1 MRFTL
6 RALALFTV
14 VLTSIHAF
22 ALDRQPSAVYH
33 ARRVSVA
40 EKLDGGVAVLFAAE
54 QPQLDFM
61 PYRQDSDFYYLTG
74 WNEPGAAILVEAAT
88 PADGPR
94 PARAYREVLFLPTR
108 NMRMERYT
116 GEKLGADTPGAAAT
130 AGVDEVKAMSELPGL
145 LDELASQDPRAL
157 RTLWSEPDTAEA
169 KSLIAWTATTL
180 GLDQPPAYANVR
192 DLTNQLR
199 AIKDPG
205 EIALL
210 HKASDASIQ
219 AQLAM
224 MRAVHPGV
232 TEDAV
237 AGTIIEK
244 LMENGCERVSY
255 APIVGSGKNSTV
267 LHYSNN
273 SETMQSGDVVVVDAA
288 GEYSMYASD
297 ITRTVPVDGHFAAR
311 QREIYDI
318 VKGAQKA
325 AMDAFVAGTSHIND
339 PTHRHTDSLDT
350 IAWNYMNAHGK
361 DLHGEPL
368 GKYFIHGIGHSV
380 GIDVHDPWDYS
391 KPVQPGMVFTIE
403 PGIYIP
409 EEKIGVRI
417 EDVFYANPD
426 GKLECLTCALPKDAE
441 AVEKIMKEATES
453 PLK

>member
-1 MRFTL
+1 MKPL
-6 RALALFTV
+6 RRAIAVFCLVFSIQVLALT
-14 VLTSIHAF
+14 
-22 ALDRQPSAVYH
+22 RQPASDYR
-33 ARRVSVA
+33 ARRVHLA
-40 EKLDGGVAVLFAAE
+40 EKLNGGIAVLFAAE

-61 PYRQDSDFYYLTG
+61 PYRQDPDFYYLTG
-74 WNEPGAAILVEAAT
+74 WNEPGAALFIQSA
-88 PADGPR
+88 R
-94 PARAYREVLFLPTR
+94 PAEGSQPARPYREVLFLPTR

-116 GEKLGADTPGAAAT
+116 GAKLGADTPGAAVT
-130 AGVDEVKAMSELPGL
+130 AGVDEVKSMTELPSL
-145 LDELASQDPRAL
+145 LGDLVRQNPTVL
-157 RTLWSEPDTAEA
+157 RNLWSEPDSEQA
-169 KSLIAWTATTL
+169 KSLLAWTATTL
-180 GLDQPPAYANVR
+180 GADQLHNFQNVR

-205 EIALL
+205 EIELL
-210 HKASDASIQ
+210 RKASDASVQ

-224 MRAVHPGV
+224 MRSVHPGT
-232 TEDAV
+232 TEGTV
-237 AGTIIEK
+237 AGIIIEK
-244 LMENGCERVSY
+244 LMENGCERPSY

-273 SETMQSGDVVVVDAA
+273 SETMQSGDIVVVDAA

-297 ITRTVPVDGHFAAR
+297 ITRAVPVDGHFTAR
-311 QREIYDI
+311 QVEIYDI

-339 PTHRHTDSLDT
+339 PQHKYPDSLDT

-391 KPVQPGMVFTIE
+391 KPIQPGMVFTIE

-426 GKLECLTCALPKDAE
+426 GKLECLTCALPKDADE
-441 AVEKIMKEATES
+441 VEKVTKEA
-453 PLK
+453 KQ

>member
-1 MRFTL
+1 MKSIL
-6 RALALFTV
+6 RALALFC
-14 VLTSIHAF
+14 F
-22 ALDRQPSAVYH
+22 AIFSLHLVALERQPAADYH
-33 ARRVSVA
+33 GRRVRLS
-40 EKLDGGVAVLFAAE
+40 EKLNGGVAVLFAAA

-61 PYRQDSDFYYLTG
+61 PYRQDPDFYYLTG
-74 WNEPGAAILVEAAT
+74 WNEPGAALLIESAT

-116 GEKLGADTPGAAAT
+116 GEKLGADTRGAAAK
-130 AGVDEVKAMSELPGL
+130 AGVDEVKTMTELPSALNELVVENL
-145 LDELASQDPRAL
+145 LAI
-157 RTLWSEPDTAEA
+157 RTFWSEPDSDQA
-169 KSLIAWTATTL
+169 KSLFAWTAATL
-180 GLDQPPAYANVR
+180 GFDHAPNFANVR

-199 AIKDPG
+199 VIKDPG
-205 EIALL
+205 EMVLL
-210 HKASDASIQ
+210 QKASDASVQ
-219 AQLAM
+219 AQFAM
-224 MRAVHPGV
+224 MRSVHPGV
-232 TEDAV
+232 TEGTV
-237 AGTIIEK
+237 AGKIVEK

-273 SETMQSGDVVVVDAA
+273 SETMQSGDIVVVDAA

-297 ITRTVPVDGHFAAR
+297 ITRTVPVNGHFTAR

-325 AMDAFVAGTSHIND
+325 AMDAFVAGTSRLND
-339 PTHRHTDSLDT
+339 PLHKYPDSLDT

-380 GIDVHDPWDYS
+380 GIDVHDPMDYA
-391 KPVQPGMVFTIE
+391 KPIQPGTVFTIE

-417 EDVFYANPD
+417 EDVFYANPN

-441 AVEKIMKEATES
+441 EVEKVMAEK
-453 PLK
+453 K

>member
-1 MRFTL
+1 MRSAL
-6 RALALFTV
+6 RVLALFCV
-14 VLTSIHAF
+14 FLPSIHTF
-22 ALDRQPSAVYH
+22 GLDRQPSTVYH
-33 ARRVSVA
+33 GRRMHLA
-40 EKLDGGVAVLFAAE
+40 EKLNGGVAVLFAAE

-61 PYRQDSDFYYLTG
+61 PYRQDADFYYLTG
-74 WNEPGAAILVEAAT
+74 WNEPGAALLIESVTSADERT
-88 PADGPR
+88 PGR
-94 PARAYREVLFLPTR
+94 PYREVLFLPTR
-108 NMRMERYT
+108 NLRMERYT

-130 AGVDEVKAMSELPGL
+130 AGVDEVKPMSELPAL
-145 LDELASQDPRAL
+145 LDELASRDPRAL
-157 RTLWSEPDTAEA
+157 RTLWSEPETAQA
-169 KSLIAWTATTL
+169 KALVAWTATTL
-180 GLDQPPAYANVR
+180 GLDQPPNFANVR

-224 MRAVHPGV
+224 MRAVHPGT
-232 TEDAV
+232 TEDAI
-237 AGTIIEK
+237 AGIIIEK

-297 ITRTVPVDGHFAAR
+297 ITRTVPVSGHFTAR
-311 QREIYDI
+311 QREIYDV

-325 AMDAFVAGTSHIND
+325 AMDAFVAGTSYIND
-339 PTHRHTDSLDT
+339 PAHRRPDSLDT
-350 IAWNYMNAHGK
+350 IAWNYMNTHGK

-391 KPVQPGMVFTIE
+391 KPIQPGMVFTIE

-417 EDVFYANPD
+417 EDVFYANPN
-426 GKLECLTCALPKDAE
+426 GTLECLTCALPKDAD
-441 AVEKIMKEATES
+441 AVEKIMANAK
-453 PLK
+453 

>member
-1 MRFTL
+1 MKSIR
-6 RALALFTV
+6 RAVALFCLVFSFPLLALT
-14 VLTSIHAF
+14 
-22 ALDRQPSAVYH
+22 RQPASDYR
-33 ARRVSVA
+33 ARRVHLA
-40 EKLDGGVAVLFAAE
+40 EKLNGGSAVLFAAG
-54 QPQLDFM
+54 QSQLDFM
-61 PYRQDSDFYYLTG
+61 PYRQDPDFYYLTG
-74 WNEPGAAILVEAAT
+74 WNEPGAALFIQSATAADNRNQ
-88 PADGPR
+88 AR
-94 PARAYREVLFLPTR
+94 PYREILFLPTR
-108 NMRMERYT
+108 NMRTERYT
-116 GEKLGADTPGAAAT
+116 GAKLGADTPGAAAS
-130 AGVDEVKAMSELPGL
+130 AGIDEVKNMTELPTL
-145 LDELASQDPRAL
+145 LGDLIHQNPTAF
-157 RTLWSEPDTAEA
+157 RTLWSEPHSPQA
-169 KSLIAWTATTL
+169 KSLAAWTATTL
-180 GLDQPPAYANVR
+180 GLDQVPGFQNVR

-205 EIALL
+205 EIVLL

-224 MRAVHPGV
+224 MRAVHSGI
-232 TEDAV
+232 TEGTV
-237 AGTIIEK
+237 AGIIIEK
-244 LMENGCERVSY
+244 LMENGCERPSY

-273 SETMQSGDVVVVDAA
+273 GETMQSGDVVVVDAA

-297 ITRTVPVDGHFAAR
+297 ITRTVPVDRHFTAR

-339 PTHRHTDSLDT
+339 PQHKYADSLDT

-391 KPVQPGMVFTIE
+391 KPIQSGMVFTIE

-417 EDVFYANPD
+417 EDVFYANPS
-426 GKLECLTCALPKDAE
+426 GKLECLTCALPKDADE
-441 AVEKIMKEATES
+441 VEKVMKEA
-453 PLK
+453 K